1 MFYVIGPDG
10 EGFMADSADF
20 PAGYQVYI
28 MDEERGIVPYTQPTA
43 EPIAAPAPAPAPAPT
58 PEPAPEPAPTPEPTA
73 ATPAPEPAPDPVY
86 NPIMDN
92 LYVVNADGEGY
103 QYNAEA
109 GALPEGSQ
117 LYAMSE
123 EQGLVPVDNRLAT
136 DANIQYGEPGSLGY
150 ELATLGG
157 MGGEAGFSNPDSVGA
172 FLAPYLP
179 EGYDI
184 GPAIQRA
191 WQQQQGQ
198 FGFWSGADDPG
209 QTALK
214 ILAQVQ
220 EPWAQ
225 QATQQIQTSPEFAQS
240 QLAGTAAVNYDP
252 DEGTFF
258 GIPNEIVLGSLA
270 IAGGQFL
277 PGLLSGE
284 AGALAAGEAAAG
296 VGAATAGTGVGLETT
311 VLQGLMDLGLPFEVV
326 SALPALAEKAAINA
340 AMQLATTGEIDV
352 EKIATSLVT
361 SSVGGAVGSTVASGI
376 DDKLLASIASGAA
389 QGATGAVLTG
399 GDVISSAL
407 ASGTASGLGFTAKDN
422 DISIPQPVI
431 NSVINS
437 VATGASLE
445 STLVNAAF
453 TAATP
458 YVKDAIN
465 ALGNTTQ
472 TFDDGSTL
480 SFDRNGNVLGS
491 TDSPDA
497 ENNFDNGAM
506 QSVLGTTPEP
516 APTPA
521 IAPEPEPEHT
531 PEPEPTPKPEPTPEP
546 EPTPAPEPT
555 PEPVPEPTIT
565 PEAIQT
571 WEPELPPGTE
581 VTTDDTGSM
590 VVTDAD
596 GNVVLTTESE
606 PDRFETVQ
614 QDNGTKTVVDTAT
627 GEVVDRIGATEPEL
641 TWAEAN
647 EEQDK
652 AMLGDAPLQ
661 TYKDL
666 GLIADD
672 ATDLSSLDETLAYLP
687 GGGTIAADD
696 LDAYTDAGYLGN
708 TGTSTTPAN
717 TTTVKVSDTTGGAGT
732 GTKTTTGTGGTGT
745 KTTTGTG
752 TGGSGTTSGGGFNAA
767 ALLALLAG
775 QQAMGQ
781 APQPEQARMPEKLIT
796 PYDWSSIFA
805 NKEQEERYISPY
817 SVNAASGG
825 AVDDMVAVNNE
836 LLRFLR
842 G

>member
-1 MFYVIGPDG
+1 MYYVINAEG
-10 EGFMADSADF
+10 EGFQYD
-20 PAGYQVYI
+20 PAMG
-28 MDEERGIVPYTQPTA
+28 
-43 EPIAAPAPAPAPAPT
+43 PI
-58 PEPAPEPAPTPEPTA
+58 
-73 ATPAPEPAPDPVY
+73 
-86 NPIMDN
+86 
-92 LYVVNADGEGY
+92 
-103 QYNAEA
+103 
-109 GALPEGSQ
+109 PEGSQ

-136 DANIQYGEPGSLGY
+136 DVNLQYGEPGSLGY
-150 ELATLGG
+150 QLATLGG

-198 FGFWSGADDPG
+198 FGYWSGADDPG

-252 DEGTFF
+252 DEGTFL

-270 IAGGQFL
+270 IAGSQFL

-296 VGAATAGTGVGLETT
+296 AGAATAGTGIGLETT
-311 VLQGLMDLGLPFEVV
+311 VLQGLMDLGLPFEAV

-352 EKIATSLVT
+352 ERIATSLVT

-376 DDKLLASIASGAA
+376 DDKLIASIASGAA
-389 QGATGAVLTG
+389 QGATGAALTG
-399 GDVISSAL
+399 GDIVSSAL

-437 VATGASLE
+437 VATGAPLE

-497 ENNFDNGAM
+497 ENNFDNGTM
-506 QSVLGTTPEP
+506 QSVLGTAGTTGTTDTTDTTDTTGTTDTTDTTATTDTTDTTGTTDTTDTTEN
-516 APTPA
+516 T
-521 IAPEPEPEHT
+521 
-531 PEPEPTPKPEPTPEP
+531 
-546 EPTPAPEPT
+546 
-555 PEPVPEPTIT
+555 TI
-565 PEAIQT
+565 PSEVLDT

-614 QDNGTKTVVDTAT
+614 QDNGTQTVVDTAT
-627 GEVVDRIGATEPEL
+627 GEVVDRIGATESGPDR

-647 EEQDK
+647 EEEDK
-652 AMLGDAPLQ
+652 AVLGDDPLQ

-666 GLIADD
+666 ELVADD

-687 GGGTIAADD
+687 GGGTIAAED
-696 LDAYTDAGYLGN
+696 LPAYTDAGFLD
-708 TGTSTTPAN
+708 TPSTSTTPAT
-717 TTTVKVSDTTGGAGT
+717 TTTVKVPDITTPTGTGT

-752 TGGSGTTSGGGFNAA
+752 TGGSGGTTSGGGFNAG

-781 APQPEQARMPEKLIT
+781 APQPEQARMPEKPIT

-805 NKEQEERYISPY
+805 NKEQEARYISPY
-817 SVNAASGG
+817 SVNAAGGG